1 MRRVIA
7 YCTGSAILVAVVFA
21 PGFPWLARSPRI
33 VNRLVAKAGTAIA
46 RWRGQQPR
54 LISLTGRLIRHRAQ
68 IDPLRGG
75 RVIAAESTSGYC
87 AMSDREGRF
96 VIPHLMWYPNA
107 SYNLIISADE
117 RYVKR
122 IKLTVPSSYPVGNVV
137 DVGEVRVDD
146 EFYEID
152 QDDSLVRP
160 MEYDSNGR
168 EYYAA
173 VFDRLSAELET
184 DERTVD
190 AISKYVAGKYHCD
203 EPAGEFKSPRQILER
218 GSCYCSDLALAMAAI
233 TAAGNYPTRT
243 IHLSDSPEHH
253 NTHVVVEVYYGDQ
266 WHLYDPTYG
275 VFFLNR
281 QREVASYKEL
291 RLDASLVTRS
301 AFEGLK
307 AETAES
313 ILAWMPKA
321 YRAGFHQIYQVNKR
335 EICHEP

>member
-1 MRRVIA
+1 MSFKVDLTMRRVIA

-96 VIPHLMWYPNA
+96 VLPHLMWYPGA

-117 RYVKR
+117 RHLKR
-122 IKLTVPSSYPVGNVV
+122 IKFTAPSTCPPGDVV
-137 DVGEVRVDD
+137 DVGEFRVDD
-146 EFYEID
+146 EYEID

-173 VFDRLSAELET
+173 LFNRLSAGLET
-184 DERTVD
+184 DEETVD

-203 EPAGEFKSPRQILER
+203 EPAREFKSVSYTHLTLPTILR
-218 GSCYCSDLALAMAAI
+218 
-233 TAAGNYPTRT
+233 
-243 IHLSDSPEHH
+243 
-253 NTHVVVEVYYGDQ
+253 V
-266 WHLYDPTYG
+266 
-275 VFFLNR
+275 
-281 QREVASYKEL
+281 
-291 RLDASLVTRS
+291 
-301 AFEGLK
+301 
-307 AETAES
+307 
-313 ILAWMPKA
+313 
-321 YRAGFHQIYQVNKR
+321 
-335 EICHEP
+335 